1 MTSVCVVM
9 PAYNEAE
16 GIESFLEELRG
27 ALGTYSASFVVVN
40 DCSRDSTAE
49 VVGDLAATGFPV
61 TLHTNS
67 ANSGHGPSTMNALR
81 FGLDSG
87 ADIIVATDGDGQF
100 LGPDVNSLVDMVVT
114 GSWDIVEGVRTS
126 RTDPAYRKVTTATTR
141 GLVWTRVRHLP
152 KDANTPLRVYRRSA
166 LESLIS
172 AVPPR
177 AMTPNLFMSMLA
189 RRRGLNVAEVAV
201 RSIPR
206 RGAEAIGTTWG
217 RGSLLPSKRF
227 VTFCAAATREWFTT
241 SVR

>member
-1 MTSVCVVM
+1 M

-16 GIESFLEELRG
+16 GIASFLEELR
-27 ALGTYSASFVVVN
+27 ASLASYTASFVVVN

-49 VVGDLAATGFPV
+49 VVGGLAAAGYPV

-100 LGPDVNSLVDMVVT
+100 LGSDVNSLVDMVAT

-152 KDANTPLRVYRRSA
+152 KDANTPLRVYQRSA

-189 RRRGLNVAEVAV
+189 RRRQMAVAEVAV

-217 RGSLLPSKRF
+217 KGSLLPSKRF

-241 SVR
+241 TVR

>member
-1 MTSVCVVM
+1 M

-16 GIESFLEELRG
+16 GISSFLEELRD
-27 ALGTYSASFVVVN
+27 ALTSYEVSFVVVN

-49 VVGDLAATGFPV
+49 VVGELATDGFPV

-67 ANSGHGPSTMNALR
+67 ANSGHGPSTMNALC

-87 ADIIVATDGDGQF
+87 SDIIVATDGDGQF
-100 LGPDVNSLVDMVVT
+100 VGSDVRALVTMVATGP
-114 GSWDIVEGVRTS
+114 WDIVEGVRTS
-126 RTDPAYRKVTTATTR
+126 RTDPAYRKVTTAATR

-152 KDANTPLRVYRRSA
+152 KDANTPLRAYRRSA

-172 AVPPR
+172 SVPPR

-206 RGAEAIGTTWG
+206 RGAEAIGTSWG
-217 RGSLLPSKRF
+217 RGSVLPSKRF